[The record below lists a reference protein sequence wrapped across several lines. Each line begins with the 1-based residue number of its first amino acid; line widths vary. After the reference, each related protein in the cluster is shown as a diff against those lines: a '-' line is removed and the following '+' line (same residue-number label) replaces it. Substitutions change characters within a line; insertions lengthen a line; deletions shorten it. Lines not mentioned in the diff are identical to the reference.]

1 LRVAAERLQVL
12 VDIVNRSANEARDI
26 RDFHWLKEDR
36 LQNSDLP
43 EVYVQH
49 ASSRVFSAEIWKR
62 FKVEGVCL
70 SLRVILDVL
79 DGFMES
85 VE

>member
-1 LRVAAERLQVL
+1 MRVAVERLQVL

-43 EVYVQH
+43 EVYVEH
-49 ASSRVFSAEIWKR
+49 ARSRVFSAEIWKR
-62 FKVEGVCL
+62 FKEEGVCL
-70 SLRVILDVL
+70 SLQAILDVL
-79 DGFMES
+79 DGLREP

>member
-1 LRVAAERLQVL
+1 MQVAVGRLQVL

-43 EVYVQH
+43 EVYVEY
-49 ASSRVFSAEIWKR
+49 ARSRVFSAAVWKR
-62 FKVEGVCL
+62 F
-70 SLRVILDVL
+70 
-79 DGFMES
+79 
-85 VE
+85 